1 MHGFVSFHL
10 PNCPICTKQNP
21 FVYRRCS
28 LRLYSAVLCR
38 HWAMFNVGRCNDS
51 WLISSDITFYQLCLT
66 LRQSFILSLGSR
78 RQHWRR
84 QTSLCN
90 EPKLLS
96 WAESPF
102 SCQHAS
108 IFFKKFLWK
117 DLIKW
122 CISCITAAKWG
133 DFLFS
138 RSDFGTWFLFC
149 KKYKFLGKITTC
161 ENMEELM
168 SIVNCK
174 LIWKVHTKL

>member
-1 MHGFVSFHL
+1 MQKRFLPLLIHEHENLLFFACFAWILLFSSDLHSIFNHSFIWFYIPPKNCML
-10 PNCPICTKQNP
+10 NVPNKQHFSCTEGVP
-21 FVYRRCS
+21 S
-28 LRLYSAVLCR
+28 GVLSTVCR
-38 HWAMFNVGRCNDS
+38 HWVMFNVGRCNDS

-108 IFFKKFLWK
+108 IFF
-117 DLIKW
+117 
-122 CISCITAAKWG
+122 
-133 DFLFS
+133 
-138 RSDFGTWFLFC
+138 
-149 KKYKFLGKITTC
+149 
-161 ENMEELM
+161 
-168 SIVNCK
+168 
-174 LIWKVHTKL
+174 